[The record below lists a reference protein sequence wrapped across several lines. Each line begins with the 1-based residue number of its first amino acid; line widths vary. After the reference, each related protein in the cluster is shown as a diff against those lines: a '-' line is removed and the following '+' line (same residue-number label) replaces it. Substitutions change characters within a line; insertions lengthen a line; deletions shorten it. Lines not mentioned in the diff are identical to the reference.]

1 MTGSKALVQTKIY
14 DLSARAEVIK
24 NRSMK
29 KLEYHMCRKYVHK
42 VLSLRDTKNSA
53 ELSRHLQFRR
63 AHKRKIIY
71 HVQVPIH
78 FAMLLIDYLS

>member
-53 ELSRHLQFRR
+53 ELNRHLQFRR